1 MKKKIK
7 NYEFAHNEQLTEYVI
22 PDGVKEIGWCAFEGC
37 TNLKSVTIPNS
48 VTKIGKA
55 AFSGCTGLQS
65 VTIPRGCKYD
75 DAFDDTT
82 KVFVR

>member
-1 MKKKIK
+1 MKTRIK
-7 NYEFAHNEQLTEYVI
+7 NHEFAHNEQLTEYVI
-22 PDGVKEIGWCAFEGC
+22 PDGVTEIGEGAFWGC
-37 TNLKSVTIPNS
+37 TNLKSVTIPDS
-48 VTKIGKA
+48 VKEISLF
-55 AFSGCTGLQS
+55 AFWCCPSLQS